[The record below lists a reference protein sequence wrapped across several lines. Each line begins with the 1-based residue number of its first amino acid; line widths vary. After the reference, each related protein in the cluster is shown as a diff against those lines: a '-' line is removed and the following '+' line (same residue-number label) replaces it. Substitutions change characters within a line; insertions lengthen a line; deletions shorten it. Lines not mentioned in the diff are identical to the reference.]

1 MNAALLRGLFW
12 TKAPRRAGVVL
23 CAGLNVED
31 GMTQTGKREAREQA
45 FFLVF
50 EMSFGDGTAEELAE
64 AAAESRDA
72 KVVGYAKKAA
82 ETVREHWEELD
93 EIIDRFSTRW
103 KVGRLP
109 RVTASV
115 LRLAICEMTWLGVPT
130 GAAID
135 EAVELTKKYGG
146 DGDPAYVN
154 GVLGGYARSR
164 ESAEEKEEQR
174 DSE

>member
-1 MNAALLRGLFW
+1 MA
-12 TKAPRRAGVVL
+12 
-23 CAGLNVED
+23 
-31 GMTQTGKREAREQA
+31 QTSRSAAREEA
-45 FFLVF
+45 FLLVF
-50 EMSFGDGTAEELAE
+50 EMSFGDAAAQELAD
-64 AAAESRDA
+64 AAAEGRDA
-72 KVVGYAKKAA
+72 AVSGYAVKAA
-82 ETVREHWEELD
+82 AAVREHWQELD
-93 EIIDRFSTRW
+93 ELIDRFSTRW
-103 KVGRLP
+103 RVGRLP

-164 ESAEEKEEQR
+164 EAAEEKEETK

>member
-1 MNAALLRGLFW
+1 
-12 TKAPRRAGVVL
+12 
-23 CAGLNVED
+23 
-31 GMTQTGKREAREQA
+31 MTQTSKRAAREQA

-50 EMSFGDGTAEELAE
+50 EMSFGDGQAPAAELAQAAEEG
-64 AAAESRDA
+64 RDA
-72 KVVGYAKKAA
+72 QVGGYAIKAA
-82 ETVREHWEELD
+82 EAVREHWGELD

-115 LRLAICEMTWLGVPT
+115 LRLAICEMTWLEVPT

-164 ESAEEKEEQR
+164 EAEGEKE
-174 DSE
+174 SE

>member
-1 MNAALLRGLFW
+1 
-12 TKAPRRAGVVL
+12 
-23 CAGLNVED
+23 
-31 GMTQTGKREAREQA
+31 MTQTTKRTAREQA

-50 EMSFGDGTAEELAE
+50 EMSFGDAPAEELAQ

-72 KVVGYAKKAA
+72 QLGGYAIKAA
-82 ETVREHWEELD
+82 KAVREHWQELD

-164 ESAEEKEEQR
+164 EDPGEGEKEEKEEER
-174 DSE
+174 E

>member
-1 MNAALLRGLFW
+1 
-12 TKAPRRAGVVL
+12 
-23 CAGLNVED
+23 
-31 GMTQTGKREAREQA
+31 MTQTSKRTAREQA

-50 EMSFGDGTAEELAE
+50 EMSFGDAPVAELVQ
-64 AAAESRDA
+64 AAAEGRDA
-72 KVVGYAKKAA
+72 PLEPGGYAVKAA
-82 ETVREHWEELD
+82 AAVREHWQELD

-115 LRLAICEMTWLGVPT
+115 LRLAICEMTWLDVPT

-135 EAVELTKKYGG
+135 EAVELTKQYGG

-164 ESAEEKEEQR
+164 EDPKEKEEQHG
-174 DSE
+174 

>member
-1 MNAALLRGLFW
+1 
-12 TKAPRRAGVVL
+12 
-23 CAGLNVED
+23 
-31 GMTQTGKREAREQA
+31 MTQTGKREAREQA
-45 FFLVF
+45 FLLVF
-50 EMSFGDGTAEELAE
+50 EMSFGDAPAQELAD
-64 AAAESRDA
+64 AAAEGRDA
-72 KVVGYAKKAA
+72 KAGGYALKAA
-82 ETVREHWEELD
+82 AAVQEHWQELD
-93 EIIDRFSTRW
+93 ELIDRFSTRW

-164 ESAEEKEEQR
+164 EGEEGTAR
-174 DSE
+174 G

>member
-1 MNAALLRGLFW
+1 MAQ
-12 TKAPRRAGVVL
+12 TSKRA
-23 CAGLNVED
+23 
-31 GMTQTGKREAREQA
+31 AREEA
-45 FFLVF
+45 FLLVF
-50 EMSFGDGTAEELAE
+50 EMSFGDDDAQELAD

-72 KVVGYAKKAA
+72 AVSGYAIKAA
-82 ETVREHWEELD
+82 AAVREHWQELD
-93 EIIDRFSTRW
+93 EVIDRFSARW

-164 ESAEEKEEQR
+164 EPAEGKEEGAA

>member
-1 MNAALLRGLFW
+1 MA
-12 TKAPRRAGVVL
+12 
-23 CAGLNVED
+23 
-31 GMTQTGKREAREQA
+31 QTSKRVAREQA

-50 EMSFGDGTAEELAE
+50 EMSFGDAPAQELAQ
-64 AAAESRDA
+64 AAAEGRDA
-72 KVVGYAKKAA
+72 KTDGYAIKAA
-82 ETVREHWEELD
+82 QAVREHWEELD
-93 EIIDRFSTRW
+93 RIIDRFSARW

-109 RVTASV
+109 RVTAAV
-115 LRLAICEMTWLGVPT
+115 LRLAICEMTWLDIPI

-164 ESAEEKEEQR
+164 EGVAEEEEKEEEKI
-174 DSE
+174 SG

>member
-1 MNAALLRGLFW
+1 
-12 TKAPRRAGVVL
+12 
-23 CAGLNVED
+23 
-31 GMTQTGKREAREQA
+31 MTQTGKSAAREEA
-45 FFLVF
+45 FLLVF
-50 EMSFGDGTAEELAE
+50 EMSFGDAPAQELAE
-64 AAAESRDA
+64 AAAEGRDA
-72 KVVGYAKKAA
+72 KVGGYAIKAA
-82 ETVREHWEELD
+82 QEVQQRWQELD

-164 ESAEEKEEQR
+164 EGEEGKER
-174 DSE
+174 G